1 MKIYILKDIEKC
13 AQVDSLLHIL
23 APSMPSVDESR
34 LRALLGEENFLLF
47 VAEDEDGTLAGMLT
61 LTCCQTLAR
70 RKYWIEDVVVR
81 PEFRG
86 QGIGRTLVEAAVCH
100 VRETCGQAV
109 IYLTS
114 NPSRQAARALYR
126 SVGFEDYETGV
137 FRITI

>member
-23 APSMPSVDESR
+23 APSMPSVNESR
-34 LRALLGEENFLLF
+34 LRALLGDESFQLF
-47 VAEDEDGTLAGMLT
+47 VAEDSDGILSGMLT

-70 RKYWIEDVVVR
+70 SKYWIEDVIVR

-86 QGIGRTLVEAAVCH
+86 QGIGRALVEAAVDH
-100 VRETCGQAV
+100 VKETCAEAV

-137 FRITI
+137 FKMEI

>member
-34 LRALLGEENFLLF
+34 LRALLGEENFQLF

-86 QGIGRTLVEAAVCH
+86 QGIGRTLVEAAVGH

>member
-86 QGIGRTLVEAAVCH
+86 QGIGRTLVEAAVAY
-100 VRETCGQAV
+100 VRDTCGQAV

>member
-1 MKIYILKDIEKC
+1 MKVYTLNDIDKST
-13 AQVDSLLHIL
+13 QVDDLLHIL
-23 APSMPSVDESR
+23 APSSPEVGAQRLRGLLGDES
-34 LRALLGEENFLLF
+34 FLLF
-47 VAEDEDGTLAGMLT
+47 VAEDTDGVLAGMLT

-70 RKYWIEDVVVR
+70 SKYWIEDVVVR

-86 QGIGRTLVEAAVCH
+86 KGIGRALVEAAVDH
-100 VRETCGQAV
+100 VKKTCAEAV

-137 FRITI
+137 FKMEI